1 MKLEARL
8 MDFSKSNRNGRT
20 YNTAMLQQVVDAYN
34 EYADKIVYMV
44 DRDNL
49 FDERIFHPS
58 NKLSDICGKVE
69 IISIDINNQCLNAKI
84 EINPPYVKTVDK
96 LIASGYCHPFAIRMI
111 GEYKDEL
118 DDEGH
123 VVLDE
128 SGRPKKVYHPI
139 EIISVDF
146 IQQGF
151 I

>member
-20 YNTAMLQQVVDAYN
+20 YDTAMLQQVVDAYN
-34 EYADKIVYMV
+34 EHGDKIVYMV

-49 FDERIFHPS
+49 FAEELSHPS
-58 NKLSDICGKVE
+58 NSLSDVCGKVE
-69 IISIDINNQCLNAKI
+69 NISIDSGNQWLNAKI
-84 EINPPYVKTVDK
+84 ETIPTPDGQTVDK
-96 LIASGYCHPFAIRMI
+96 LITSGYCPHLVPRMV

-128 SGRPKKVYHPI
+128 SGRPKKVFHPS
-139 EIISVDF
+139 EFISVDF
-146 IQQGF
+146 VR
-151 I
+151 

>member
-20 YNTAMLQQVVDAYN
+20 YDTAMLQQVVDAYN
-34 EYADKIVYMV
+34 EHGDKMV
-44 DRDNL
+44 HNL
-49 FDERIFHPS
+49 FAGELSHPS
-58 NKLSDICGKVE
+58 ATLSDVCGKVE
-69 IISIDINNQCLNAKI
+69 NISIDASNQWLNAKI
-84 EINPPYVKTVDK
+84 ETIPTPDGQTVDK
-96 LIASGYCHPFAIRMI
+96 LITSGYCPHFAPRMV

-128 SGRPKKVYHPI
+128 SGRPKKVFHPS

-146 IQQGF
+146 VQ
-151 I
+151 

>member
-1 MKLEARL
+1 

-20 YNTAMLQQVVDAYN
+20 YDTAMLQQAVDAYN
-34 EYADKIVYMV
+34 EHGDKMV
-44 DRDNL
+44 HMDDRDNL
-49 FDERIFHPS
+49 FAGELSHPS
-58 NKLSDICGKVE
+58 STLSDVCGKVE
-69 IISIDINNQCLNAKI
+69 NISIDASNQWLNAKI
-84 EINPPYVKTVDK
+84 ETIPTTDGQIVDN
-96 LIASGYCHPFAIRMI
+96 LITSGYCHPFALRMI
-111 GEYKDEL
+111 GEDKKEL

-146 IQQGF
+146 IKEGF

>member
-1 MKLEARL
+1 

-20 YNTAMLQQVVDAYN
+20 YDTAMLQQAVDAYN
-34 EYADKIVYMV
+34 EHSDKMVYMV

-49 FDERIFHPS
+49 FASHPS
-58 NKLSDICGKVE
+58 RTLSDVCGKVE
-69 IISIDINNQCLNAKI
+69 NISIDFSNQWLNAKI
-84 EINPPYVKTVDK
+84 ETIPTPDGQTVNK
-96 LIASGYCHPFAIRMI
+96 LITSGYCPHFAPRIV

-128 SGRPKKVYHPI
+128 SGRPKKVFHPS

-146 IQQGF
+146 VQ
-151 I
+151 